1 MFALRGGG
9 RWLAGPFP
17 GRPRP
22 AAPCSGHSA
31 APRAPHFDVV
41 VVGGGH
47 AGTEA
52 AAASARCGSRTLLL
66 THRAAAIGQMSCNPS
81 FGGIG
86 KGHLMR
92 EVDALDGLCSRICD
106 QSGVHYKV
114 LNRRKG
120 PAVWGLRAQVDRKL
134 YKQNMQREI
143 LNTPL
148 LTVQEGAV
156 EDLILTE
163 PEPGHTGKCRVSGV
177 VLDVLVR
184 LPFSALLCCSTP
196 CFLGPQ
202 LVSILL
208 PHFAGVHLS
217 ASLTQALMV
226 MKPLCIGSALDV
238 LKYEEVDMERLA
250 KAAPE
255 PLKKFATCTQLAERL
270 KIEATYELVLF
281 YQQQE
286 MKEVQRDEALQ
297 LPEDL
302 DYLTLRGVSLSSEV
316 REKLHFS
323 RPQTI
328 GAASRIPGVTPAA
341 IVNLLRF
348 VKTTQQRQAALNG
361 LPKTDPRLCDMD
373 KLEERQL

>member
-1 MFALRGGG
+1 MKSSLEEGISVLKSIEFSSSKWKKLI
-9 RWLAGPFP
+9 P
-17 GRPRP
+17 
-22 AAPCSGHSA
+22 
-31 APRAPHFDVV
+31 
-41 VVGGGH
+41 
-47 AGTEA
+47 EA
-52 AAASARCGSRTLLL
+52 S
-66 THRAAAIGQMSCNPS
+66 MSIAKS
-81 FGGIG
+81 
-86 KGHLMR
+86 L
-92 EVDALDGLCSRICD
+92 
-106 QSGVHYKV
+106 
-114 LNRRKG
+114 
-120 PAVWGLRAQVDRKL
+120 
-134 YKQNMQREI
+134 
-143 LNTPL
+143 PL
-148 LTVQEGAV
+148 
-156 EDLILTE
+156 
-163 PEPGHTGKCRVSGV
+163 
-177 VLDVLVR
+177 
-184 LPFSALLCCSTP
+184 
-196 CFLGPQ
+196 
-202 LVSILL
+202 
-208 PHFAGVHLS
+208 
-217 ASLTQALMV
+217 
-226 MKPLCIGSALDV
+226 SALDV